1 MGCQIVRGYQP
12 FHDGGGQITVK
23 EQTELLWAV
32 VKVES
37 GIPVIIEAYRD
48 GQSAEM
54 REQSL
59 RKDMHPENDE
69 TGVFEIQEEI
79 IKDGIKLEEQRAEVV
94 RYWWSKTEDSLVSAR
109 CE

>member
-1 MGCQIVRGYQP
+1 M
-12 FHDGGGQITVK
+12 VK

-37 GIPVIIEAYRD
+37 GIPVMVEAYRD
-48 GQSAEM
+48 RQSAEM

-69 TGVFEIQEEI
+69 TGVFEIQYRRRHSFDRELRDTTYTVTMP
-79 IKDGIKLEEQRAEVV
+79 KDIAALVV
-94 RYWWSKTEDSLVSAR
+94 IPKERR
-109 CE
+109 H

>member
-1 MGCQIVRGYQP
+1 M
-12 FHDGGGQITVK
+12 VK

-37 GIPVIIEAYRD
+37 GIPVMVEAYRD
-48 GQSAEM
+48 RQSAEM

-69 TGVFEIQEEI
+69 TGVFEIQIEDAIPLTVSYEI
-79 IKDGIKLEEQRAEVV
+79 QHTQSPCQE
-94 RYWWSKTEDSLVSAR
+94 T
-109 CE
+109 